1 MARWRLQTAHYLNT
15 DPATEYTYTE
25 VSRETGRQHRQ
36 TVKVPRLLEPKDP
49 ADCNYPDE
57 IIVCDGN
64 NPQRHDIIFV
74 GPPTPDMEP
83 LDDEA
88 KKITKSYIDSG
99 QWKKPEEG
107 EIYGENLVKEFI
119 RQIDRLQPQPPSASG
134 GVDAKAFS
142 ELQAQVKA
150 LVEQNAKL
158 HARLGE
164 RRRV

>member
-1 MARWRLQTAHYLNT
+1 
-15 DPATEYTYTE
+15 
-25 VSRETGRQHRQ
+25 
-36 TVKVPRLLEPKDP
+36 
-49 ADCNYPDE
+49 
-57 IIVCDGN
+57 
-64 NPQRHDIIFV
+64 
-74 GPPTPDMEP
+74 MEP

-88 KKITKSYIDSG
+88 KKITKGYVDSG

-119 RQIDRLQPQPPSASG
+119 RQIDRLQPQPPSAPG

-142 ELQAQVKA
+142 DLQEQVKA

-158 HARLGE
+158 HAQLGE